1 MKASSI
7 FTTASTLI
15 ASLVW
20 AVSGHTYLSHI
31 YPNGKRYAEG
41 ACIYPYA
48 DGRAN
53 PVIGPDSTWM
63 TCGIPGKNKPSNEV
77 CPVKAGSTMTIE
89 WHRHNDTM
97 QDYVLTFNHMGPCL
111 VYMAPMD
118 SRGKGDVW
126 FKIFEDGYDAKT
138 KKWCA
143 QKVIDNHGKIDIK
156 LPADI
161 KAGDY
166 LLRTEII
173 ALHNAADING
183 AQYYPN
189 CAQLRVTDGG
199 SATPKGY
206 AIPGIYKKTDPGI
219 HFNLKKSFTSY
230 PIPGPPLYKGNN
242 QAETTEAAN
251 KKKAKAD
258 TPCTKGASKQTPLA
272 HTAMNGYSTAPAM
285 SSPTNNSPKTVTVT
299 TQVTV
304 TQIVS
309 VTPQYTTM

>member
-15 ASLVW
+15 AGLASM
-20 AVSGHTYLSHI
+20 VSGHTYLSHI

-41 ACIYPYA
+41 AY
-48 DGRAN
+48 
-53 PVIGPDSTWM
+53 SKSM
-63 TCGIPGKNKPSNEV
+63 TCGISGYNNSTNEI

-89 WHRHNDTM
+89 WHRYNDTM
-97 QDYVLTFNHMGPCL
+97 EDYVLTHNHMGPCL
-111 VYMAPMD
+111 VYMAPKD
-118 SRGKGDVW
+118 SRGHGDVW
-126 FKIFEDGYDAKT
+126 FKIFEDGYDPKT

-199 SATPKGY
+199 SSTPKGY
-206 AIPGIYKKTDPGI
+206 AIPGVYKKTDPGI
-219 HFNLKKSFTSY
+219 HFDLKTPFTSY
-230 PIPGPPLYKGNN
+230 PIPGPPLYQGSS
-242 QAETTEAAN
+242 QTMPAGSSDSGP
-251 KKKAKAD
+251 AKAG
-258 TPCTKGASKQTPLA
+258 PSCTKGASKQTPLA
-272 HTAMNGYSTAPAM
+272 HTAMGRYSTAPAKP
-285 SSPTNNSPKTVTVT
+285 SATSDSPQTVTVT
-299 TQVTV
+299 AQRTV
-304 TQIVS
+304 TQFITVK
-309 VTPQYTTM
+309 P